1 MRIIIAGA
9 GAVGMHLAKM
19 LSQEN
24 HDIIVI
30 DPNEDRL
37 REVGSSVDVGTLSG
51 SAGSVEKLMDAG
63 IKKTDLFIA
72 VTYSE
77 SINILSAVLAKRLG
91 AQKTIAR
98 IDNPEYLQEDHRVH
112 FVDLGIDYMIYPEMI
127 AAKEVTGLL
136 QQTSSSNMIDFSDGK
151 LVLLTLK
158 LDEDSPVINK
168 PLSDTVE
175 DIDENEYRAV
185 AITRDGK
192 TIIPRGDDTF
202 AAHDLIYVITNKSNT
217 EHLAQFTGKKGFE
230 VRNIMILGGSRIGL
244 RAAKALGNQHS
255 VKLIEANREKSYRLS
270 NILNNALVINGDGR
284 NMDLLIEEG
293 LNKMDVFVAVT
304 GDSETNI
311 LSCVLAKNLG
321 VKKTIA
327 EVENID
333 YISLAEKMGIDA
345 IINKKLITASRI
357 FRFTKSEELSSMK
370 YLSGTDAEVMEFVAK
385 PGSKITRGSLSQ
397 VDFPTDSIVGG
408 VIRGDKSFIANG
420 YTSIKPYDKVVV
432 FALPTAFN
440 KVGKFFS

>member
-37 REVGSSVDVGTLSG
+37 REVGSSVDVGTLTG
-51 SAGSVEKLMDAG
+51 SATSLNKLQDAG

-72 VTYSE
+72 VTFSE
-77 SINILSAVLAKRLG
+77 SINIMACLMAKRLG
-91 AQKTIAR
+91 AEKTIAR
-98 IDNPEYLQEDHRVH
+98 IDNYEYLEEEHRSH
-112 FVDLGIDYMIYPEMI
+112 FADLGIDYMIYPEMI

-136 QQTSSSNMIDFSDGK
+136 QQTSGTNMIDFSNGK
-151 LVLLTLK
+151 LILLSLK
-158 LDEDSPVINK
+158 LDDNSPLIDTALSDSPDN
-168 PLSDTVE
+168 
-175 DIDENEYRAV
+175 IDENEYRAV
-185 AITRDGK
+185 AITREGK
-192 TIIPRGDDTF
+192 TLIPGGNDTF
-202 AAHDLIYVITNKSNT
+202 KPHDLIYVITTKPNV
-217 EHLAQFTGKKGFE
+217 ERIIELAGKKTYE
-230 VRNIMILGGSRIGL
+230 VRNIMIIGGSRIGI
-244 RAAKALGNQHS
+244 RSAKALGNHHS
-255 VKLIEANREKSYRLS
+255 VKLLEADREKSYRIS
-270 NILNNALVINGDGR
+270 NLLPNALVINGDGR

-311 LSCVLAKNLG
+311 LSCVLAKNMG

-333 YISLAEKMGIDA
+333 FISLAEKMGIDA

-370 YLSGTDAEVMEFVAK
+370 YLSGTDAELMEFVAK
-385 PGSKITRGSLSQ
+385 PGSKITQGSLSQ
-397 VDFPTDSIVGG
+397 IKFPDGSIVGG
-408 VIRGDKSFIANG
+408 VIRGEKSFIANG

-440 KVGKFFS
+440 KVGKFFV